1 MNEKEFGEKVAS
13 LLQSSLDNVDDA
25 TSAKLKSVR
34 RAALARFEEKA
45 HVTSTSWAFAGP
57 LGERVG
63 NLFSH
68 RPLLWAPLIAA
79 LLALGITGYI
89 QYWQNLQSE
98 SDDVDALLLSGE
110 LPVHAYIDKDF
121 DTWLKGYSR

>member
-1 MNEKEFGEKVAS
+1 MNEKEFGNKVAR
-13 LLQSSLDNVDDA
+13 LLQSGAENVDDA
-25 TSAKLKSVR
+25 TSAKLKSAR

-45 HVTSTSWAFAGP
+45 HVTSWVFAGP
-57 LGERVG
+57 VGERIG

-79 LLALGITGYI
+79 LLALGISGYI
-89 QYWQNLQSE
+89 QYWQNLE
-98 SDDVDALLLSGE
+98 SDDVDAFLLSGD